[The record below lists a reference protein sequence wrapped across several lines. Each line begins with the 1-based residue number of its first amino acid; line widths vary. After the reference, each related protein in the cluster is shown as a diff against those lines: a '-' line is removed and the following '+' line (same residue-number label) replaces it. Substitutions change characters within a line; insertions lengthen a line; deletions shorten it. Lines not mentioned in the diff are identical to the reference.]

1 MKYYKKINFDTYF
14 AAEVCSVQGRN
25 VGVKIEIDE
34 GGSMFYNQS
43 LTDEELELGYREI
56 TEKTF
61 ATKFRLA
68 TSLLRKRLIK

>member
-1 MKYYKKINFDTYF
+1 MKYFKKINFDTYF

-25 VGVKIEIDE
+25 VGVLIEIDE

-43 LTDEELELGYREI
+43 LTDEELEVDYKEI

-61 ATKFRLA
+61 VTKFRLA

>member
-1 MKYYKKINFDTYF
+1 MKYFKKINFDTYF

-25 VGVKIEIDE
+25 VGVLIEIDE

-43 LTDEELELGYREI
+43 LTDEELEVDYKEI
-56 TEKTF
+56 TEKVF